1 MSEELI
7 RANIRRKIIF
17 AFCSP
22 YGILLLAVFNRGTM
36 RGFSSNVL
44 SCLERER
51 LEEELS
57 EARTRGRSLSRLRQL
72 IYRERV
78 ALDEREQT
86 AQTRLRD
93 HDAEHGCQR

>member
-1 MSEELI
+1 
-7 RANIRRKIIF
+7 
-17 AFCSP
+17 
-22 YGILLLAVFNRGTM
+22 M
-36 RGFSSNVL
+36 RGFSNGVL

-57 EARTRGRSLSRLRQL
+57 EARNRGRNLSRLRQL
-72 IYRERV
+72 THQERV
-78 ALDEREQT
+78 ALVEREQT

>member
-1 MSEELI
+1 
-7 RANIRRKIIF
+7 
-17 AFCSP
+17 
-22 YGILLLAVFNRGTM
+22 M
-36 RGFSSNVL
+36 RGFSSSVL

-57 EARTRGRSLSRLRQL
+57 EARTRGQYLSRLRRL
-72 IYRERV
+72 SSPER
-78 ALDEREQT
+78 AMLDQREQT

>member
-1 MSEELI
+1 
-7 RANIRRKIIF
+7 
-17 AFCSP
+17 
-22 YGILLLAVFNRGTM
+22 M
-36 RGFSSNVL
+36 RGFTSSVL

-57 EARTRGRSLSRLRQL
+57 EARNRGRNLSRLRNLSHQ
-72 IYRERV
+72 ERV

>member
-1 MSEELI
+1 
-7 RANIRRKIIF
+7 
-17 AFCSP
+17 
-22 YGILLLAVFNRGTM
+22 M
-36 RGFSSNVL
+36 RGFSSSVL
-44 SCLERER
+44 SCLQRER

-57 EARTRGRSLSRLRQL
+57 EARNRGRNLTRLRQL
-72 IYRERV
+72 THWERV

>member
-1 MSEELI
+1 MS
-7 RANIRRKIIF
+7 
-17 AFCSP
+17 
-22 YGILLLAVFNRGTM
+22 
-36 RGFSSNVL
+36 GFSNGVL

-57 EARTRGRSLSRLRQL
+57 EARNRGRNLSRLRQL
-72 IYRERV
+72 TPQERV
-78 ALDEREQT
+78 ALDERERT

>member
-1 MSEELI
+1 
-7 RANIRRKIIF
+7 
-17 AFCSP
+17 
-22 YGILLLAVFNRGTM
+22 M
-36 RGFSSNVL
+36 RGFSNGVL

-57 EARTRGRSLSRLRQL
+57 EARTRGRNLSRLRHL
-72 IYRERV
+72 TPPER
-78 ALDEREQT
+78 AKLDQREQT

>member
-1 MSEELI
+1 
-7 RANIRRKIIF
+7 
-17 AFCSP
+17 
-22 YGILLLAVFNRGTM
+22 M
-36 RGFSSNVL
+36 RGFSNNVL

-57 EARTRGRSLSRLRQL
+57 EARIRSRNLSRLRRLTQ
-72 IYRERV
+72 RERL

>member
-1 MSEELI
+1 
-7 RANIRRKIIF
+7 
-17 AFCSP
+17 
-22 YGILLLAVFNRGTM
+22 M
-36 RGFSSNVL
+36 RGFSNGVL

-57 EARTRGRSLSRLRQL
+57 EARNRGRNLLRLRQL
-72 IYRERV
+72 THLERV

>member
-1 MSEELI
+1 L
-7 RANIRRKIIF
+7 
-17 AFCSP
+17 
-22 YGILLLAVFNRGTM
+22 GLVVFNRCAV
-36 RGFSSNVL
+36 RGFSSSVL

-57 EARTRGRSLSRLRQL
+57 EARTRGRNLSRLRQL
-72 IYRERV
+72 THRERV

>member
-1 MSEELI
+1 
-7 RANIRRKIIF
+7 
-17 AFCSP
+17 
-22 YGILLLAVFNRGTM
+22 M
-36 RGFSSNVL
+36 RGFSSGVL

-57 EARTRGRSLSRLRQL
+57 EARNRGRNLTRLRLLTHQ
-72 IYRERV
+72 ERV

>member
-1 MSEELI
+1 
-7 RANIRRKIIF
+7 
-17 AFCSP
+17 
-22 YGILLLAVFNRGTM
+22 M
-36 RGFSSNVL
+36 RGFSNGVL

-57 EARTRGRSLSRLRQL
+57 EARNRGRNLTRLRQL
-72 IYRERV
+72 THQERV

-93 HDAEHGCQR
+93 HDAGHGCQR